1 VPREK
6 GASPGWADLL
16 LLLAEDD
23 SALIPA
29 AFCPPRAKPRSP
41 ESRKR
46 NDNLAVPAAGEL
58 CTVNEAVT
66 PCSMDAAGR
75 FVCVKSTTKGQCV
88 DWSSQTRCLGGS
100 GSRFRTLAGCEAM
113 CRAEGPEGCRPPQAC
128 LCSGSFRATN
138 YVFDGELQQ
147 CRLLPEH
154 RCLDHEQGFTD
165 RRRCEETCRVGSGA
179 GGQDGRCQARPV
191 EGLLRQCRWSD
202 QRFTFYYDV
211 STKRCRRW
219 DDGACVSG
227 AHALLQDC
235 LAHC

>member
-1 VPREK
+1 MPREK

-16 LLLAEDD
+16 PLLVDDD

-29 AFCPPRAKPRSP
+29 AFCALRAKPGSP
-41 ESRKR
+41 ESRKQ

-58 CTVNEAVT
+58 CTVNEVVT
-66 PCSMDAAGR
+66 PCSVDAAGR
-75 FVCVKSTTKGQCV
+75 FVCVKSATKGQCV
-88 DWSSQTRCLGGS
+88 DWSSQNRCLGGS

-113 CRAEGPEGCRPPQAC
+113 CRAEGPGGCRSPQAC
-128 LCSGSFRATN
+128 LCSGAFRATN

-154 RCLDHEQGFTD
+154 RCLDREQGFTD

-202 QRFTFYYDV
+202 QRFTFYYDA